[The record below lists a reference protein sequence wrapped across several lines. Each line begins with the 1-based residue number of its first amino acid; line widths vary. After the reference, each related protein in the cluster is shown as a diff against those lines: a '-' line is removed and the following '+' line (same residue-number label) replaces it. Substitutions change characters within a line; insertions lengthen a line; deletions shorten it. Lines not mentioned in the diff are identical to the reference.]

1 MRKRKGKRENIGIN
15 GSEEPVLPLHVVKTV
30 YNVWSCGSHLV
41 TMRKSSPPSPL
52 KVREW
57 EDGENR
63 GFDGDVE

>member
-1 MRKRKGKRENIGIN
+1 M
-15 GSEEPVLPLHVVKTV
+15 LPLHVVKTV

-52 KVREW
+52 KVTEW

-63 GFDGDVE
+63 GFDDDVG